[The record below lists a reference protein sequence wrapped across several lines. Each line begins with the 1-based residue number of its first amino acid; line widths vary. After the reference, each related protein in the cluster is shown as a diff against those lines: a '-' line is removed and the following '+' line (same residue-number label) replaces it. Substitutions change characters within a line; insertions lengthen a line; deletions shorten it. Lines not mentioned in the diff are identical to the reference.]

1 MEVASTVACAA
12 VRRCTRLFLGFS
24 SAPRRSSRLR
34 RSPCRLRKASFS
46 YPPAGQE
53 TPAHHLL
60 CAVLGVSDA
69 CGLRRGRLRC
79 EQRRFRVHSAFE
91 AMCRS
96 PQLFPQELPRRRRVS
111 PKGHAMALSIPR
123 SGLGHLS
130 VAAAATVALAAALL
144 ATSPVAAQSAGPS
157 VAAIERRM
165 AELAN
170 QSRAAVGAGPVAVD
184 VNFAA
189 ASRDWSCQMAR
200 TDKFAHD
207 PNFAA
212 GGALAE
218 IIAARSG
225 ADGDA
230 GAHLHQQFLDSPAHR
245 EILLN
250 PAYTRV
256 GIGVCVV
263 NGYWVT
269 ERFGTGAAVAAPAPT
284 APRTTPSTV
293 RSAPTTMPSTV
304 RPTPTT
310 TQRLRSGPRR
320 AGLVRHP
327 EPGSIRGSLDG
338 SGEIGAQQ
346 VGSGALPFTG
356 TSIAL
361 PALLFGLA
369 FVLGG
374 GLALRLG
381 RSRYRPGHLRR

>member
-1 MEVASTVACAA
+1 M
-12 VRRCTRLFLGFS
+12 
-24 SAPRRSSRLR
+24 AP
-34 RSPCRLRKASFS
+34 
-46 YPPAGQE
+46 
-53 TPAHHLL
+53 
-60 CAVLGVSDA
+60 
-69 CGLRRGRLRC
+69 
-79 EQRRFRVHSAFE
+79 
-91 AMCRS
+91 
-96 PQLFPQELPRRRRVS
+96 
-111 PKGHAMALSIPR
+111 SIPR
-123 SGLGHLS
+123 SRLGPLTA
-130 VAAAATVALAAALL
+130 VAVVTVTLLATLL
-144 ATSPVAAQSAGPS
+144 ATSVAAQSAPS
-157 VAAIERRM
+157 PTVAAIEQRM

-170 QSRAAVGAGPVAVD
+170 QSRAAVGAGPVTVD

-200 TDKFAHD
+200 TNNFAHD

-256 GIGVCVV
+256 GIGVCAL
-263 NGYWVT
+263 NGFWVT
-269 ERFGTGAAVAAPAPT
+269 ERFGTGVAVAAPAPT
-284 APRTTPSTV
+284 TPRTT
-293 RSAPTTMPSTV
+293 PSTV

-310 TQRLRSGPRR
+310 SPSTVRPAPTTTPSRVRITTTTQRVRPTPRR

-327 EPGSIRGSLDG
+327 EPGVVQGSLDG
-338 SGEIGAQQ
+338 SGAIGATQA
-346 VGSGALPFTG
+346 GSGALPFTG
-356 TSIAL
+356 SSITL
-361 PALLFGLA
+361 PVLLLGLA
-369 FVLGG
+369 LVLGG

>member
-1 MEVASTVACAA
+1 M
-12 VRRCTRLFLGFS
+12 
-24 SAPRRSSRLR
+24 AP
-34 RSPCRLRKASFS
+34 
-46 YPPAGQE
+46 
-53 TPAHHLL
+53 
-60 CAVLGVSDA
+60 
-69 CGLRRGRLRC
+69 
-79 EQRRFRVHSAFE
+79 
-91 AMCRS
+91 
-96 PQLFPQELPRRRRVS
+96 
-111 PKGHAMALSIPR
+111 SIPR
-123 SGLGHLS
+123 SRLGPLTA
-130 VAAAATVALAAALL
+130 VAVVTVTLLATLL
-144 ATSPVAAQSAGPS
+144 ATSVAAQSAPS
-157 VAAIERRM
+157 PTVAAIEQRM

-170 QSRAAVGAGPVAVD
+170 QSRAAVGAGPVTVD

-200 TDKFAHD
+200 TNNFAHD

-256 GIGVCVV
+256 GIGVCAL
-263 NGYWVT
+263 NGFWVT

-284 APRTTPSTV
+284 TPRTT
-293 RSAPTTMPSTV
+293 PSTV

-310 TQRLRSGPRR
+310 SPSTVRPAPTTTPSRVRPTTTTQRVRPTPRR

-327 EPGSIRGSLDG
+327 EPGAVQGSLDG
-338 SGEIGAQQ
+338 SGAIGATQA
-346 VGSGALPFTG
+346 GSGALPFTG
-356 TSIAL
+356 SSITL
-361 PALLFGLA
+361 PVLLLGLA
-369 FVLGG
+369 LVLGG

>member
-1 MEVASTVACAA
+1 M
-12 VRRCTRLFLGFS
+12 
-24 SAPRRSSRLR
+24 AP
-34 RSPCRLRKASFS
+34 
-46 YPPAGQE
+46 
-53 TPAHHLL
+53 
-60 CAVLGVSDA
+60 
-69 CGLRRGRLRC
+69 
-79 EQRRFRVHSAFE
+79 
-91 AMCRS
+91 
-96 PQLFPQELPRRRRVS
+96 
-111 PKGHAMALSIPR
+111 SIPR
-123 SGLGHLS
+123 SRLGPLTA
-130 VAAAATVALAAALL
+130 VAVVTVTLLATLL
-144 ATSPVAAQSAGPS
+144 ATSVAAQSAPS
-157 VAAIERRM
+157 PTVATIEQRM

-170 QSRAAVGAGPVAVD
+170 QSRAAVGAGPVTVD

-200 TDKFAHD
+200 TNNFAHD

-256 GIGVCVV
+256 GIGVCAL
-263 NGYWVT
+263 NGFWVT

-284 APRTTPSTV
+284 TPRTT
-293 RSAPTTMPSTV
+293 PSTV

-310 TQRLRSGPRR
+310 SPSTVRPAPTTTPSRVRPTTTTQRVRPTPRR

-327 EPGSIRGSLDG
+327 EPGAVQGSLDG
-338 SGEIGAQQ
+338 SGAIGATQA
-346 VGSGALPFTG
+346 GSGALPFTG
-356 TSIAL
+356 SSITL
-361 PALLFGLA
+361 PVLLLGLA
-369 FVLGG
+369 LVLGG

>member
-1 MEVASTVACAA
+1 M
-12 VRRCTRLFLGFS
+12 
-24 SAPRRSSRLR
+24 APSISRSRLG
-34 RSPCRLRKASFS
+34 PLTAV
-46 YPPAGQE
+46 AVVIV
-53 TPAHHLL
+53 TLL
-60 CAVLGVSDA
+60 
-69 CGLRRGRLRC
+69 
-79 EQRRFRVHSAFE
+79 
-91 AMCRS
+91 
-96 PQLFPQELPRRRRVS
+96 
-111 PKGHAMALSIPR
+111 
-123 SGLGHLS
+123 
-130 VAAAATVALAAALL
+130 AALL
-144 ATSPVAAQSAGPS
+144 ATSVAAQSAPS
-157 VAAIERRM
+157 PTVAAIEKRM

-200 TDKFAHD
+200 TNNFAHD

-230 GAHLHQQFLDSPAHR
+230 GAQLHQQFLDSPAHR

-256 GIGVCVV
+256 GIGVCAL
-263 NGYWVT
+263 NGFWVT

-284 APRTTPSTV
+284 TPRTT
-293 RSAPTTMPSTV
+293 PSTV

-310 TQRLRSGPRR
+310 TPSTVRPAPTTTPSRVRPTTTQRVRPTPRR

-327 EPGSIRGSLDG
+327 EPGSVQGSLDE
-338 SGEIGAQQ
+338 SGAIGAKQAE
-346 VGSGALPFTG
+346 SGALPFTG

-361 PALLFGLA
+361 PVLLIALAL
-369 FVLGG
+369 VLGG
-374 GLALRLG
+374 GLALRIG
-381 RSRYRPGHLRR
+381 RIRHRPTHLRR

>member
-1 MEVASTVACAA
+1 M
-12 VRRCTRLFLGFS
+12 
-24 SAPRRSSRLR
+24 AP
-34 RSPCRLRKASFS
+34 
-46 YPPAGQE
+46 
-53 TPAHHLL
+53 
-60 CAVLGVSDA
+60 
-69 CGLRRGRLRC
+69 
-79 EQRRFRVHSAFE
+79 
-91 AMCRS
+91 
-96 PQLFPQELPRRRRVS
+96 
-111 PKGHAMALSIPR
+111 SIPR

-130 VAAAATVALAAALL
+130 VAAVATVALAAALL
-144 ATSPVAAQSAGPS
+144 ATSPVTAQSAGPS

-200 TDKFAHD
+200 TDNFAHD

-284 APRTTPSTV
+284 APRTAPSTV
-293 RSAPTTMPSTV
+293 RSAPTTTPSTV

-310 TQRLRSGPRR
+310 VPARVRPTPTTTTQRLRPGPRR

-327 EPGSIRGSLDG
+327 EPGSVRGSLDG

-346 VGSGALPFTG
+346 AGSGALPFTG

-361 PALLFGLA
+361 PVLLLGLA

>member
-1 MEVASTVACAA
+1 
-12 VRRCTRLFLGFS
+12 
-24 SAPRRSSRLR
+24 
-34 RSPCRLRKASFS
+34 
-46 YPPAGQE
+46 
-53 TPAHHLL
+53 
-60 CAVLGVSDA
+60 
-69 CGLRRGRLRC
+69 
-79 EQRRFRVHSAFE
+79 
-91 AMCRS
+91 MCRS
-96 PQLFPQELPRRRRVS
+96 PSSSPRVPAPS
-111 PKGHAMALSIPR
+111 PRLLKGHAMAPSIPR
-123 SGLGHLS
+123 SGRGHLTMAA
-130 VAAAATVALAAALL
+130 VAAIALAAALL
-144 ATSPVAAQSAGPS
+144 VTSPVAAQSASSSS

-304 RPTPTT
+304 RLTPTTVPARVRPTPTT